1 MASQK
6 ITTFL
11 WFNTEA
17 EDAAKHYVSIFGGE
31 SRVVSVDR
39 MGPGGAVMSVSFE
52 LGGQRY
58 VALNGNTKQTFNDSI
73 SLMIACE
80 DQPEVDLFWD
90 KLLAGGGKPTQCGWL
105 KDKFGV
111 SWQVVPNGL
120 MKVLQEKDPV
130 KSGRVIQAFMAMQKI
145 DLAALERAREG
156 TS

>member
-17 EDAAKHYVSIFGGE
+17 EDAAKFYVSVFGGD
-31 SRVVSVDR
+31 SHVVSVDR
-39 MGPGGAVMSVSFE
+39 MGDAVMSVSFE

-120 MKVLQEKDPV
+120 MKTLQDKDPV
-130 KSGRVIQAFMAMQKI
+130 KAGRVFQAFRAMQKI
-145 DLAALERAREG
+145 DLAALERARAG

>member
-6 ITTFL
+6 ITTSL

-17 EDAAKHYVSIFGGE
+17 EDAAKFYVLVFGGG

-39 MGPGGAVMSVSFE
+39 MGEDGAVMSVSFE

-58 VALNGNTKQTFNDSI
+58 IGINGNTKQTFNDSI

>member
-6 ITTFL
+6 LTTFL

-17 EDAAKHYVSIFGGE
+17 EDAAKFYVSIFGGD
-31 SRVVSVDR
+31 SHVVSVDR
-39 MGPGGAVMSVSFE
+39 MGDAVMSVSFE

-90 KLLAGGGKPTQCGWL
+90 KLLAGGGKPTKCGWL

-120 MKVLQEKDPV
+120 MKTLQDKDPV
-130 KSGRVIQAFMAMQKI
+130 KAGRVFQAFRAMQKI
-145 DLAALERAREG
+145 DLAALERARAG